1 MTNKQASLNQEN
13 NVAKALGGR
22 RTPNSGATSFVKGDV
37 IIGNVIVEC
46 KTKTKEVN
54 SFAIYESWIKEIN
67 EEKIGMGKALAALAI
82 SFNTGN
88 KNYYVIDENAM
99 KILVEKVNGEV

>member
-22 RTPNSGATSFVKGDV
+22 RTPNSGATAFVKGDV
-37 IIGNVIVEC
+37 IVGNVIIEC

-54 SFAIYESWIKEIN
+54 SFTIYESWLKELN
-67 EEKIGMGKALAALAI
+67 EEKIGMGKTLSALAI
-82 SFNTGN
+82 SFNAGD

-99 KILVEKVNGEV
+99 KMLVKMVNGEV